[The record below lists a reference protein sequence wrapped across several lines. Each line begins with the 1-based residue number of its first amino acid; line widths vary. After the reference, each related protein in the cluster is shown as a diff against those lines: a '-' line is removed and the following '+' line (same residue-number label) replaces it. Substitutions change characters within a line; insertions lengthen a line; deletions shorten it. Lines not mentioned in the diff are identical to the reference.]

1 MDELERELL
10 SMVTRE
16 LGELRIMVCR
26 SKLCSESGEMGK
38 GRFLLGRDVS
48 RGLGKREPAG
58 EGSAKGYN
66 APKKSTICS
75 FCVLLGAKNQPNS

>member
-26 SKLCSESGEMGK
+26 SKLCSERGEMGK
-38 GRFLLGRDVS
+38 GRFLLGRDGS
-48 RGLGKREPAG
+48 LGLEKREPAG
-58 EGSAKGYN
+58 
-66 APKKSTICS
+66 
-75 FCVLLGAKNQPNS
+75 

>member
-1 MDELERELL
+1 MEELERELL

-26 SKLCSESGEMGK
+26 SKLCSESGEMGR
-38 GRFLLGRDVS
+38 GRFLLGRDGS

-58 EGSAKGYN
+58 GGRRRAIGVRNECCEEESG
-66 APKKSTICS
+66 
-75 FCVLLGAKNQPNS
+75 